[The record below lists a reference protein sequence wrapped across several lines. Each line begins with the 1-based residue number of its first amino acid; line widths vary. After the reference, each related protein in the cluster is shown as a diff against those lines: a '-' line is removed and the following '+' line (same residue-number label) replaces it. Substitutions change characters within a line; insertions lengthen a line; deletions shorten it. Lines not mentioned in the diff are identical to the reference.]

1 MMTED
6 MTRSFKPEET
16 PLPTLFSQ
24 LSLQLPQ
31 NVKHVEAQF
40 TLLQIMIL

>member
-1 MMTED
+1 MMTRD

-16 PLPTLFSQ
+16 PQPALLSQ

-31 NVKHVEAQF
+31 SVKHVEAQF
-40 TLLQIMIL
+40 TLLQTMTL